1 MIGHPGGPGG
11 SGGALRRFFRERR
24 ANTDTTRTGTDNH
37 SGAKVSRTMTESA
50 GCVQSAVRRA
60 VIKRIYIP

>member
-11 SGGALRRFFRERR
+11 SGGSLRRFLRERR

-37 SGAKVSRTMTESA
+37 SGSKVSRTMTVSA
-50 GCVQSAVRRA
+50 EDVFRVR
-60 VIKRIYIP
+60 